1 MTEGFG
7 EDQSLISLLYSLVP
21 SPNSNQLSAS
31 R

>member
-7 EDQSLISLLYSLVP
+7 EDQGTPQTACPGP
-21 SPNSNQLSAS
+21 SPNSNQLSAG